1 MDMPTKRLRD
11 DGMTWTKTRMQ
22 GMKIGIA
29 WTLGSATMLLLC
41 ACLSGCVGKGNDN
54 TTIPVSTQ
62 VDTYVGT
69 QHTTGTYEG
78 VYGLTV
84 DHTTNYFNIADVS
97 SYSIGGDFNYVG
109 NLTAASPQF
118 QNMNITDPA
127 PLAVTPLML
136 EVPGDAAVVEL
147 YFEGYLPPVVFAAS
161 SGCQAVAGATTYQL
175 IQLDDGLTENYGT
188 ITVNRGQ
195 SDWTFSNFD
204 LLQIDGTD
212 NKPAALNPGACAQS
226 AEGFATT
233 IPVTVLGLP
242 LTYTVAISPN
252 GYLIMDRDEGEAP
265 TVVRSANVPLQ
276 PLIGVV
282 QPSSPLNTS
291 SLIAANYAG
300 FEYDGAA
307 ASPQVSGFNS
317 TDQPISFSGSNAT
330 QTQMVGGTFP
340 NGDPTQTPGTGIS
353 VNLGTQDPKNNGL
366 YPSAAVTFPDP
377 ASRCVGTPYGG
388 TSASGNPTCTFQAVA
403 VAGNPG
409 GKYVVYLTV
418 MNPFGNNI
426 APVST
431 IQFLLYQQ

>member
-1 MDMPTKRLRD
+1 M
-11 DGMTWTKTRMQ
+11 
-22 GMKIGIA
+22 A
-29 WTLGSATMLLLC
+29 
-41 ACLSGCVGKGNDN
+41 LS
-54 TTIPVSTQ
+54 P
-62 VDTYVGT
+62 
-69 QHTTGTYEG
+69 
-78 VYGLTV
+78 
-84 DHTTNYFNIADVS
+84 
-97 SYSIGGDFNYVG
+97 SIG
-109 NLTAASPQF
+109 
-118 QNMNITDPA
+118 
-127 PLAVTPLML
+127 
-136 EVPGDAAVVEL
+136 
-147 YFEGYLPPVVFAAS
+147 
-161 SGCQAVAGATTYQL
+161 
-175 IQLDDGLTENYGT
+175 
-188 ITVNRGQ
+188 GQ

-307 ASPQVSGFNS
+307 ASPQISGFNS

-403 VAGNPG
+403 VAGNLG